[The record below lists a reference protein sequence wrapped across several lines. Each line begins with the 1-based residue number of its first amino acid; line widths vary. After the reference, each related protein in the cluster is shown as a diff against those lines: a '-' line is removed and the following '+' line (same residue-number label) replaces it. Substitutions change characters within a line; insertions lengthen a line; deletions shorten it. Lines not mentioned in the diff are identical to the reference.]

1 MNHPHVRPG
10 SALLIID
17 LQNDVLAACIDT
29 AGVVARTAA
38 LIDRARAAQLP
49 VIFVQHEDAD
59 MPRHSSGWELD
70 PSLPVQPGDPLVFK
84 SYRDAFEDTTL
95 AAELERLDVGRLIVA
110 GAQSDYCVRTTAH
123 RAAIEGYD
131 FVLVSDCHT
140 TEDTE
145 FGGVPVTGEQIVA
158 HTNQYFSGLDYPGR
172 SCGIATHL
180 AVPLAYPTATRPASG
195 AAAQPGA
202 PLQVSGRADTA
213 RRGVLRPGAPR

>member
-1 MNHPHVRPG
+1 MTQPHERPG
-10 SALLIID
+10 TVLLIID

-29 AGVVARTAA
+29 AGVLARTAA
-38 LIDRARAAQLP
+38 LIGRARAAALP

-70 PSLPVQPGDPLVFK
+70 PSLPVHRGDALVFK
-84 SYRDAFEDTTL
+84 RYRDSFEDTTL
-95 AAELERLDVGRLIVA
+95 AAELARLNVGRIIVA

-145 FGGVPVTGEQIVA
+145 FGGVPVSGEQIVA

-180 AVPLAYPTATRPASG
+180 AVALA
-195 AAAQPGA
+195 
-202 PLQVSGRADTA
+202 
-213 RRGVLRPGAPR
+213 